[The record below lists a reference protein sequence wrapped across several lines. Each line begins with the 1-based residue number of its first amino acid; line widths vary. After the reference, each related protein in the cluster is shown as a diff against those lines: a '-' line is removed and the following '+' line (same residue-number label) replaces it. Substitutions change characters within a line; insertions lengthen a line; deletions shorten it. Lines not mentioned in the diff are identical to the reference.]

1 VLFFTSKCIKIHL
14 AAGLHSNLLESGPE
28 HPQKCSAKLLTALLR
43 PPAGLKG
50 EKREGRRCGGREW
63 NERESERRTEK
74 GGESLNSQF

>member
-1 VLFFTSKCIKIHL
+1 VARSTPRNVQQSYLQHF
-14 AAGLHSNLLESGPE
+14 SG
-28 HPQKCSAKLLTALLR
+28 